1 MKISRTGII
10 LNTEKY
16 DECVAFYKT
25 VFDLT
30 VIFEKQE
37 GNFRLTC
44 FDFQKAYLM
53 IETGGIAC
61 SEGKTMEQ
69 NSTKIRINVRDIN
82 EALDELKTKG
92 IKAEITNNDWG
103 KTINLFDPDGNR
115 VGIRDER
122 TFSEQLFG

>member
-25 VFDLT
+25 VFELT

-53 IETGGIAC
+53 IETGGTAC
-61 SEGKTMEQ
+61 SEGKNHGTEFDQ
-69 NSTKIRINVRDIN
+69 N
-82 EALDELKTKG
+82 KG
-92 IKAEITNNDWG
+92 KRQRH
-103 KTINLFDPDGNR
+103 K
-115 VGIRDER
+115 
-122 TFSEQLFG
+122 